1 MGNNNQN
8 NATENTNKDNL
19 RIEVKTPIPFHPELS
34 VKTYKSQ
41 IIADEI
47 INPIFNSTFKDYKG
61 CMINVEGNGP
71 MTRCTVDLFFVKG
84 KVSDAPY
91 EALEQIG
98 VKKGTDTLSRIQRVN
113 QLSSRNKIYQLT
125 DNAKELLSEFMINK
139 NKKGEIDWNQ
149 SDVESEGVTETGMR
163 QATGKVLRLDL
174 NIIVRKAFGY
184 RNSTGSKTY
193 FNVTP
198 LRRLVPYNQMP
209 GAPLSNDWLLR
220 IECLDSNATEDTL
233 KMLGNGAFANGIPMY
248 TV

>member
-8 NATENTNKDNL
+8 NATENKENL
-19 RIEVKTPIPFHPELS
+19 RIEVKTPIPFNPELS

-41 IIADEI
+41 TIADEI

-61 CMINVEGNGP
+61 CMINVEATGKV
-71 MTRCTVDLFFVKG
+71 TVDLFFVKG
-84 KVSDAPY
+84 RVSDAPY

-98 VKKGTDTLSRIQRVN
+98 VKKGSDTLSRIQRVN

-125 DNAKELLSEFMINK
+125 ENGKELLSEFMLNK
-139 NKKGEIDWNQ
+139 NKKGEINWNQ
-149 SDVESEGVTETGMR
+149 SYVEIEGITETGIR

-174 NIIVRKAFGY
+174 NIIIRKAFGY
-184 RNSTGSKTY
+184 RNSDGNKTY

-198 LRRLVPYNQMP
+198 LRRLVPYNPMP
-209 GAPLSNDWLLR
+209 GAPLTNDWLLR
-220 IECLDSNATEDTL
+220 IECLDANATEDTL